1 MPGEAGA
8 GRPRPPCRAVVRR
21 RDGGRHRRG
30 SRSAR
35 SSATLPTTG
44 RCRSAAP
51 ARWRVCSRRRSP
63 ARRVF
68 RVAAGIRPAA
78 AGDHRREPRAAR
90 AATDRTGRPCLGAR
104 RGVAPAPRRRARGDA
119 RTRGRGRRVQGGVR
133 TPGRRGEPHRSAAV
147 ACAAGR
153 DARRGRALSRLTGTA
168 DPRPCCLQPGR
179 QRSARGCGPE
189 IAALPEV
196 VEAARPRRT
205 PTHEPPGPA
214 ARCRAVRGQEG
225 REECAVGRS
234 VPGGDGGGRDVQ
246 VPADHLRDGADRHA
260 LVGDGVEPRDLQR
273 QPEEVRGVQTVD
285 GGSAARPVAQ
295 PARYALGP
303 GDADEAC
310 QEATVTFAVAS
321 RGQPAPPRTARRARW
336 WPPRWRGEFGGPG
349 PRAEAGGPRPCPSV
363 ALATRPG
370 GRPSVPKAMTR
381 GRPVPGPTWP
391 NAPTARR

>member
-214 ARCRAVRGQEG
+214 ARCRAVGGQEG
-225 REECAVGRS
+225 REESAVGRS
-234 VPGGDGGGRDVQ
+234 VPGGDGGGRDVH
-246 VPADHLRDGADRHA
+246 VPAAAISAMARIRTPSSAMGWSPETSSASRKRCAASRRWTAGQRHA
-260 LVGDGVEPRDLQR
+260 PSPNRPDTPL
-273 QPEEVRGVQTVD
+273 
-285 GGSAARPVAQ
+285 ARAMP
-295 PARYALGP
+295 
-303 GDADEAC
+303 
-310 QEATVTFAVAS
+310 T
-321 RGQPAPPRTARRARW
+321 RRARKRRSPSPW
-336 WPPRWRGEFGGPG
+336 HLAGNRRHRGPHAARDGGLRGGVANSGGRGPG
-349 PRAEAGGPRPCPSV
+349 RRP
-363 ALATRPG
+363 AA
-370 GRPSVPKAMTR
+370 R
-381 GRPVPGPTWP
+381 GRVRPLRWPRGPGAGRASP
-391 NAPTARR
+391 RR